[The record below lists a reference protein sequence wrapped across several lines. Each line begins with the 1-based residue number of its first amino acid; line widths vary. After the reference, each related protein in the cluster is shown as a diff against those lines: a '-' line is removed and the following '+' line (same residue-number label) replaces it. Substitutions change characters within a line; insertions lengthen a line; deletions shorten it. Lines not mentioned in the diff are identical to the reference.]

1 MKKRIDYNHNKK
13 AEGPEIL
20 WQLLVL
26 LVPLL
31 ALNVPGAVA
40 SQPADEV
47 LLAGTIR
54 AAQGLV
60 FPHQDVKI
68 SYDNKTRSLYVKF
81 TTPKTYKRDYA
92 HFYER
97 WRDNQLTVLEEFK
110 RSGIPVKY
118 VVVTTNFLDGSGVLQ
133 FRHLAVHVEKYA
145 ARLSNDMW
153 LKTGTLHL
161 RSKGSKKWKKM
172 E

>member
-1 MKKRIDYNHNKK
+1 MKTGIDYSYNKK
-13 AEGPEIL
+13 SECPGTL
-20 WQLLVL
+20 WRLLFLLV
-26 LVPLL
+26 VLL
-31 ALNVPGAVA
+31 AFNHPKHVA
-40 SQPADEV
+40 AQPADEV

-68 SYDNKTRSLYVKF
+68 SYDKKTLSLYVKF

-110 RSGIPVKY
+110 RSAIPVKY
-118 VVVTTNFLDGSGVLQ
+118 VVVTTNFLDGSGFLR

-145 ARLSNDMW
+145 SLLSNDLW

-161 RSKGSKKWKKM
+161 RSKGSRKWKKM

>member
-1 MKKRIDYNHNKK
+1 MRKPIDYNHNKK
-13 AEGPEIL
+13 AEGPGNL
-20 WQLLVL
+20 WRLLVL
-26 LVPLL
+26 LVLPL
-31 ALNVPGAVA
+31 AFNFPEPVA
-40 SQPADEV
+40 AQPIDDV

-54 AAQGLV
+54 AAQELV
-60 FPHQDVKI
+60 FPPQDVKI
-68 SYDNKTRSLYVKF
+68 SYDKKTRSLYVKF
-81 TTPKTYKRDYA
+81 TTPKTYKRDYT

-110 RSGIPVKY
+110 RSAIPVKY
-118 VVVTTNFLDGSGVLQ
+118 VVVTTNFLDGSGFLR

-145 ARLSNDMW
+145 SLLNNELW

-161 RSKGSKKWKKM
+161 RSKGSRTWKKM